1 MTDPKSRRRR
11 SGREWTVLF
20 IVLLVGA
27 VAGAAIWANYGPTI
41 AAAEAGEPADRSPA
55 PAEDN
60 DREGNAAGAR

>member
-1 MTDPKSRRRR
+1 MTDPKPRRRR

-41 AAAEAGEPADRSPA
+41 AAAEAGEPADRDPKETA
-55 PAEDN
+55 
-60 DREGNAAGAR
+60 DRRGGNAAAAR